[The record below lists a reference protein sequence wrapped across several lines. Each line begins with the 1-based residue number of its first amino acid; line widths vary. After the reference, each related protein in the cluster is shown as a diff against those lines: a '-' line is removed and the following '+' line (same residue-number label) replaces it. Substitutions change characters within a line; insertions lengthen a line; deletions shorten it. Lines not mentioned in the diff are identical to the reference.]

1 MPSFTLEQIEQ
12 ELQRREELP
21 KISPKG
27 FNLEEIQEELMKRGA
42 IPTPPEPERF
52 ARTKAFLKKIK
63 IPTPPKETPP
73 IDSERFKAIWG
84 FEPIQDIK
92 PPEKPTAMTMLTKA
106 VGVGGGRPEIREP
119 YPKTLTDRIKEVI
132 SKPFVR
138 TKEEEIARSQNIYAI
153 SKELNLPLRTVRKN
167 YTQLVKTLGLRDYP
181 TTGELMGG
189 MLIMPITAGL
199 MMHPAT
205 TILGI
210 TGFMGLSEIE
220 SAVISK
226 IKGEPYK
233 FLQTKGLKD
242 LLPEEANQYTS
253 DTVEVLDF
261 IGKGLIL
268 GGIYK
273 KAPKIAEKFTKNII
287 TEYKMPKKVYISP
300 EKVSSI
306 FKTGEKIS
314 PQELELIKDLGLS
327 GKQYRNATMKGISI
341 EVPAEKI
348 VTIADKPYFSQIKQ
362 VLRLKPYKEVR
373 TFRAGKPAEVI
384 PEGRLLPAPTKVPE
398 PVMKVAKPEVAKSP
412 VTVPTAKAKIP
423 EVVSISGLA
432 KIKSHVETQL
442 GRELIEREEKAID
455 TLDEGE
461 DYVINDELIITHKDG
476 TLADFEIR
484 DVDAVRQATV
494 SFLAKERKESLEAT
508 DEITFYQAVRRL
520 GGAASYKKGMPGA
533 LREEYNTIVPIHCRK
548 GEPKGGRP
556 LDELASAFS
565 EEYPQFG
572 IENEKDLLEA
582 FKNEKMARMNRVT
595 EVYGRPIAD
604 KAKELIFGKKP
615 IEAVQK
621 TLFGPEEKVPAK
633 VKPTK
638 AIPGQPELPFGARPK
653 FEMPVKPEVTA
664 EKLGINVTPAG
675 EKLLEEAS
683 PITLE
688 FIDWFKKTKPQY
700 IDSAKLSTYT
710 DGEPYFFLPGV
721 ERAKISLKDFIKAQ
735 EVKPKVAPPRI
746 EKAPPKTAIPPREPV
761 PTEEVSK
768 VKRSEIAKM
777 ISEKLDLPIR
787 IGHFRHRA
795 KGIYKVKPKIV
806 RLKAPTD
813 IETACHEVGHHI
825 QNELNPELSKY
836 SGELIALVKDFPTSH
851 RNKKEGFAEFIRL
864 YVTDPDSATKLL
876 PELSKYFDNFISNYP
891 EVEEVLLN
899 ARKDYDRWL
908 KLPATARILSHISP
922 TPEKATMPS
931 IQRLY
936 SLAIDELYPLKK
948 YVDIVKKKKI
958 KVFEQDDPFILAT
971 AHRGWHGKADAFL
984 RYKTFDTNFNWTG
997 SPLSDIYRPI
1007 GEAKALDE
1015 FDAFLVARRTLELKR
1030 RGIKTGIYPEDARRT
1045 LIELRR
1051 KYPFFLKKAEELYEY
1066 QSRILEYA
1074 RDSELISPETC
1085 SKMKG
1090 LNKYYVPFYRV
1101 MEIAGRKGLLGK
1113 GVVNLPNIFKQIRG
1127 SEREIIRPSESIV
1140 KNTYAIIDAAERN
1153 QVGLALVKLAE
1164 KHPQDL
1170 GRVVEKL
1177 PPTMARIA
1185 EISINE
1191 LTRELRQQN
1200 IEIPDDIAKEVI
1212 NIFRPSIFKPARN
1225 IVTVMQKGKRTF
1237 YQVDPDIYNA
1247 LTSSDRESM
1256 NILLK
1261 LLSYPARWL
1270 RLGAVALSPEFV
1282 VRNPVR
1288 DAFTAFCFS
1297 KGGFIPGLDTMRGLW
1312 STLGQDENYWKWKIS
1327 GGEHSMLVSLDR
1339 EYLQKNIRDL
1349 IATSSAKLENV
1360 IKHPLE
1366 NARILAEIGEEVTR
1380 LGEYRLVLGGGKRWF
1395 LMAERVPKNLPL
1407 KSKMLK
1413 AGIAAR
1419 EVTLDFARSGA
1430 KTRAVNSITAFWN
1443 ANVQDLDKVARSFKD
1458 NPIRTLYKVLAGIT
1472 LPSILLWF
1480 ANKDDP
1486 RYKEIPQWQK
1496 DIFWIIIPSE
1506 KARKREREMLPEGK
1520 RLPERPIWRIPK
1532 PFTLGLLF
1540 GTVPERILERTYNEN
1555 PEAFKG
1561 LWDSISRGVNP
1572 GVIPTALLAP
1582 LEAITNYSF
1591 FLDRPVVSLG
1601 LKRLLPEMQHS
1612 IYTTEISKI
1621 IGKGL
1626 KVSPSKIDY
1635 FVRGYF
1641 GALGRYGLETVDQIL
1656 KGTGIV
1662 HPPKGPKSTLADVPL
1677 VRAFAVREPVGSASQ
1692 ALNEFYELYE
1702 KSLQAEATIKEL
1714 KKQKNDPLA
1723 EKYKIAHPGYRFATG
1738 FRGIGAYLSAMR
1750 RKRIRI
1756 WESRILSPE
1765 EKSKQILEI
1774 ETKMTRKVREF
1785 LNKYES
1791 RLREQQ

>member
-1 MPSFTLEQIEQ
+1 MPNFTLEKIEQ
-12 ELQRREELP
+12 ELKRRETLSQV
-21 KISPKG
+21 SPTG
-27 FNLEEIQEELMKRGA
+27 FNLEDINAELIRRGA
-42 IPTPPEPERF
+42 IPVPSEPERF
-52 ARTKAFLKKIK
+52 ARTKAFLK
-63 IPTPPKETPP
+63 
-73 IDSERFKAIWG
+73 
-84 FEPIQDIK
+84 QIK
-92 PPEKPTAMTMLTKA
+92 PT
-106 VGVGGGRPEIREP
+106 
-119 YPKTLTDRIKEVI
+119 
-132 SKPFVR
+132 
-138 TKEEEIARSQNIYAI
+138 
-153 SKELNLPLRTVRKN
+153 
-167 YTQLVKTLGLRDYP
+167 
-181 TTGELMGG
+181 
-189 MLIMPITAGL
+189 
-199 MMHPAT
+199 
-205 TILGI
+205 
-210 TGFMGLSEIE
+210 
-220 SAVISK
+220 
-226 IKGEPYK
+226 
-233 FLQTKGLKD
+233 
-242 LLPEEANQYTS
+242 
-253 DTVEVLDF
+253 
-261 IGKGLIL
+261 
-268 GGIYK
+268 
-273 KAPKIAEKFTKNII
+273 
-287 TEYKMPKKVYISP
+287 
-300 EKVSSI
+300 
-306 FKTGEKIS
+306 
-314 PQELELIKDLGLS
+314 
-327 GKQYRNATMKGISI
+327 
-341 EVPAEKI
+341 AEKI
-348 VTIADKPYFSQIKQ
+348 VPTIKEIGKTAFRSPYLELLTGGLSRPITHPLETTEWLPFIGKKYEYFMTLPRKRIFGAEDFIPEAEKLPDWLVDGIIPTLIPRLIAKREPFKALREREVKFRKQTVGFLCDIYTRPDILALEFAPVIAKGILTRPMTEAEHQIVQKAIEPVRVRLRTTGLPPEQLFSEGTILNIGDKTGFIGKNLCRILKGERIRIPRGAKIKMPLAERATQVMENALEKIVPSQVIKPT
-362 VLRLKPYKEVR
+362 VKP
-373 TFRAGKPAEVI
+373 TITKPA
-384 PEGRLLPAPTKVPE
+384 API
-398 PVMKVAKPEVAKSP
+398 
-412 VTVPTAKAKIP
+412 AKAKIP

-455 TLDEGE
+455 TLKEGD
-461 DYVINDELIITHKDG
+461 DYVIDDELIVTHKTG
-476 TLADFEIR
+476 TLADFEIS
-484 DVDAVRQATV
+484 DVDAVRQATTD
-494 SFLAKERKESLEAT
+494 FLAKERKEILQPTGEV
-508 DEITFYQAVRRL
+508 TFYQAVRRL

-604 KAKELIFGKKP
+604 KAKKLIFGKKP
-615 IEAVQK
+615 SEIVQK

-638 AIPGQPELPFGARPK
+638 VTPGQPELPFGAKPK
-653 FEMPVKPEVTA
+653 FEVPVAKPEVIYRSIPKGTENFHQRWDAAKEILNELKENGYKA
-664 EKLGINVTPAG
+664 EFNRGDATITIYHGTSTENAKKILKEGRFEEMSFFSHAKSKAAFGSMGAKGYGKEILSVKVDPRDISFNSGTG
-675 EKLLEEAS
+675 EIEAEEGLIRN
-683 PITLE
+683 PITSIWE
-688 FIDWFKKTKPQY
+688 SPQRIKP
-700 IDSAKLSTYT
+700 T
-710 DGEPYFFLPGV
+710 P
-721 ERAKISLKDFIKAQ
+721 
-735 EVKPKVAPPRI
+735 EVKPKIAEPAI
-746 EKAPPKTAIPPREPV
+746 EKAPPITAIPPREPI
-761 PTEEVSK
+761 PTKEVSK

-836 SGELIALVKDFPTSH
+836 SGELMALVKDFPTSH

-1030 RGIKTGIYPEDARRT
+1030 RGIKTGIRPDDARRT

-1051 KYPFFLKKAEELYEY
+1051 KYPFFREKAKELYDY
-1066 QSRILEYA
+1066 QNKLLKYA
-1074 RDSELISPETC
+1074 RDSELISPETYF
-1085 SKMKG
+1085 KMRG
-1090 LNKYYVPFYRV
+1090 LNKYYAPFYRV

-1140 KNTYAIIDAAERN
+1140 KNTYTIIDAAERN
-1153 QVGLALVKLAE
+1153 QIGLALVKLAQRYP
-1164 KHPQDL
+1164 KDL
-1170 GRVVEKL
+1170 GRHVEKL

-1185 EISINE
+1185 EVSIKE
-1191 LTRELRQQN
+1191 LAKELEREG
-1200 IEIPDDIAKEVI
+1200 IEIPDDMAKEVV

-1225 IVTVMQKGKRTF
+1225 IITVMQKGKRTF
-1237 YQVDPDIYNA
+1237 YQVDPDIYDA
-1247 LTSSDRESM
+1247 LTSTDRESM

-1288 DAFTAFCFS
+1288 DAFTAFCYS
-1297 KGGFIPGLDTMRGLW
+1297 KGGFIPGLDTLRGLW
-1312 STLGQDENYWKWKIS
+1312 SVVKHDELYWKWKIS
-1327 GGEHSMLVSLDR
+1327 GAEHSMLVSLDR

-1349 IATSSAKLENV
+1349 IATWSKKLKNV
-1360 IKHPLE
+1360 VKHPLE
-1366 NARILAEIGEEVTR
+1366 NARILAELGEEATR
-1380 LGEYRLVLGGGKRWF
+1380 IGEYRLVLGGGKRWF
-1395 LMAERVPKNLPL
+1395 LMAEKTPKDLLL

-1413 AGIAAR
+1413 AGISAR
-1419 EVTLDFARSGA
+1419 QVTLDFSRLGA
-1430 KTRAVNSITAFWN
+1430 KTRAVNSIIAFWN
-1443 ANVQDLDKVARSFKD
+1443 ANVQDLDKIARGFKD
-1458 NPIRTLYKVLAGIT
+1458 KPIRSLFKVLAGIT
-1472 LPSILLWF
+1472 LPSVLLWF
-1480 ANKDDP
+1480 ANKDDE

-1496 DIFWIIIPSE
+1496 DIFWIIPTE
-1506 KARKREREMLPEGK
+1506 KT
-1520 RLPERPIWRIPK
+1520 IWRIPK

-1555 PEAFKG
+1555 PEAFKD
-1561 LWDSISRGVNP
+1561 LWDSISRGINP
-1572 GVIPTALLAP
+1572 GVIPTAFLAP
-1582 LEAITNYSF
+1582 LETITNYSF
-1591 FLDRPVVSLG
+1591 FLDRPVVSSG

-1662 HPPKGPKSTLADVPL
+1662 SPPKGPKSTLADVPL
-1677 VRAFAVREPVGSASQ
+1677 VRGFVVREPVGSASQ

-1756 WESRILSPE
+1756 WESKILSPE
-1765 EKSKQILEI
+1765 EKSKQILEV

-1791 RLREQQ
+1791 RLREQK